1 MPRERLYSKPVA
13 VIIGLDCIT
22 GLQTARLL
30 NGRGVP
36 VVGVATNVKHF
47 SARTN
52 VCQTVLG
59 ADTAA
64 EELFD
69 TLETLSA
76 RLEAGAVLYPCTD
89 NSVRLLSACRS
100 RLSDA
105 YHLALPEHHVVEMLM
120 NKRSLYGF
128 AKDQGFRVPGTFEVK
143 DREALEKAIAEL
155 RFPCVLKPSLK
166 DSKWLEHTSAKA
178 FKART
183 AHELIQIYDKCAD
196 WSQHLIVQE
205 WIEGPESELYS
216 CNVYFGRTGQPPLT
230 FVARKIRQWPPQTGT
245 SCLGVECRADK
256 VRDETVRLFDCVAY
270 RGLGYVEM
278 KRDVRTG
285 EYLLIEPNVG
295 RPTGRSAIAEAGG
308 VELLYTMYCD
318 LVGTALPEARTQTYG
333 NAKWIYLRRDLQ
345 AAFRAWRRGELSA
358 REWLTSIRG
367 PKTYAV
373 FSLRDPLPFLLDCRR
388 AIGLAIRAVIARF
401 SRQKMR
407 SDRVVTPTA

>member
-1 MPRERLYSKPVA
+1 MPRERLSSKPAA
-13 VIIGLDCIT
+13 VVIGLDCIT

-30 NGRGVP
+30 NTRGVP

-47 SARTN
+47 AARTN
-52 VCQTVLG
+52 VCQTVLK
-59 ADTAA
+59 AATAG

-89 NSVRLLSACRS
+89 NSVHLLSAGRS
-100 RLSDA
+100 RLGDG
-105 YHLALPEHHVVEMLM
+105 YLLALPEHHVVEMLM
-120 NKRSLYGF
+120 NKRSLYAF
-128 AKDQGFRVPGTFEVK
+128 AKDRGFRVPGTFEVK
-143 DREALEKAIAEL
+143 DRQALEKTITEL

-166 DSKWLEHTSAKA
+166 DSKWLARSTAKA
-178 FKART
+178 FKAAT
-183 AHELIQIYDKCAD
+183 AEELLQIYDKCAD
-196 WSQHLIVQE
+196 WSEHLIVQE

-216 CNVYFGRTGQPPLT
+216 CNVYFGKTAQPPLT

-245 SCLGVECRADK
+245 SCLGVECRADE
-256 VRDETVRLFDCVAY
+256 VRDETVRLFDCVGY

-318 LVGTALPEARTQTYG
+318 LIGAALPETRTQTYG

-345 AAFRAWRRGELSA
+345 AALHARRRGELSA
-358 REWLTSIRG
+358 GEWLSSIRG

-373 FSLRDPLPFLLDCRR
+373 FSLRDPLPFLLDFRR
-388 AIGLAIRAVIARF
+388 SIGLAISAVIARLKK
-401 SRQKMR
+401 QKLR
-407 SDRVVTPTA
+407 SDRVVTPAA